1 MNHVNNRACPCAHP
15 CDCSDLNALLMQQGE
30 PIRYKRGE
38 VLWKQD
44 DPADWMVAVCTGTIK
59 LTREW
64 PGGRDA
70 ILDLVHRGQLVGAG
84 AALPDANHS
93 STCSVLAAGKGI
105 RVHRSKLQLLL
116 TQRPDLATELLKLA
130 HTRLQSFVKRL
141 EEMAHG
147 PVEQRLARVLLRIGN
162 DVGLPDSRGVF
173 VPLRLTRGDLA
184 GMVGCRVETTIR
196 VLTRWQREGL
206 VETRREGLV
215 IRDRQLLTSF
225 MEQPN

>member
-15 CDCSDLNALLMQQGE
+15 CEFSELNSLLMQQGE

-105 RVHRSKLQLLL
+105 RVHRSKLAA
-116 TQRPDLATELLKLA
+116 RGPPPPPPGPP
-130 HTRLQSFVKRL
+130 RRKRG
-141 EEMAHG
+141 A
-147 PVEQRLARVLLRIGN
+147 PTW
-162 DVGLPDSRGVF
+162 PPSCSSW
-173 VPLRLTRGDLA
+173 PTP
-184 GMVGCRVETTIR
+184 GC
-196 VLTRWQREGL
+196 
-206 VETRREGLV
+206 
-215 IRDRQLLTSF
+215 S
-225 MEQPN
+225 PS

>member
-1 MNHVNNRACPCAHP
+1 MHQAE
-15 CDCSDLNALLMQQGE
+15 S
-30 PIRYKRGE
+30 IRYKRGE
-38 VLWKQD
+38 LLWRQD
-44 DPADWMVAVCTGTIK
+44 EDADYMVAVCTGTLK

-84 AALPDANHS
+84 AALPDARHS
-93 STCSVLAAGKGI
+93 STCSVLTSGRGLRI
-105 RVHRSKLQLLL
+105 HRARLHALLE
-116 TQRPDLATELLKLA
+116 QRPDLGLTLLKMA

-147 PVEQRLARVLLRIGN
+147 PVEQRLARVLLRIGG

-215 IRDRQLLTSF
+215 IRNEKQLHSF
-225 MEQPN
+225 MDQAH